1 MTTSILIVTVLIVV
15 GLILLLAEIFLLPG
29 FGIAGIGGTAFMVG
43 SVFYAYDHLGPVA
56 GNITLTVV
64 IILSVASFI
73 WIMRSNQ
80 LKRIALTTDIT
91 GTVDNKELQQI
102 AKGDSGVAISRLNPI
117 GKVMINDLMV
127 EGKSF
132 DGEMIN
138 EETPIEVVSVS
149 TFNVIVKRKKA

>member
-1 MTTSILIVTVLIVV
+1 MTTSLIIVAVLVLV

-29 FGIAGIGGTAFMVG
+29 FGIAGIGGTIFMVG
-43 SVFYAYDHLGPVA
+43 SVFYAYEHLGVTA

-64 IILSVASFI
+64 IILSVFSFI

-91 GTVDNKELQQI
+91 DTVDNKELKLI
-102 AKGDSGVAISRLNPI
+102 AKGDTGVAITRLNPI
-117 GKVMINDLMV
+117 GKVMINELMV

-132 DGEMIN
+132 DGEMID

-149 TFNVIVKRKKA
+149 SFNVIVKRKTV